1 VRRAILALIV
11 ALASCA
17 PQHAAAPPATS
28 DGAPVYVDVARVVAS
43 STFAIALAQYDV
55 DLATLRRAAGDGAFV
70 NVRAQITNAVAD
82 SARRLDAGARHVAGL
97 RVQPVRLPANA
108 PVTSGSDFTSEV
120 APFRKS
126 VQARVERAVSLRA
139 AQMRE
144 HEATVAYDFERAHA
158 GRRLVLQLK
167 LRDLHVDAVTR
178 RNYQVQ
184 IAELDRQ
191 EAALVSAA
199 RVRDNATLG
208 AYRAQLDAEGG
219 ADTASMAADV
229 AAHAR
234 STRNLA
240 KPDMQAAQA
249 WLPHW
254 KDDVAET
261 REQFAATRADI
272 TSRLLV
278 LRAAGDSARSSLRDE
293 ITGLQRERDAL
304 HAQIVASIE
313 ARARQIAAARHL
325 GRVYTDAAPAGA
337 RDVTDAVLRSYCVS
351 TGSYDGG
358 RCRK

>member
-1 VRRAILALIV
+1 MRHTILALIV

-17 PQHAAAPPATS
+17 PQHAAAPPATN

-43 STFAIALAQYDV
+43 SSFAIALAQYDA
-55 DLATLRRAAGDGAFV
+55 DLATLRRAAGDRAFA
-70 NVRAQITNAVAD
+70 NVRAEMINAAAD
-82 SARRLDAGARHVAGL
+82 SGRRLDAGAEHIAGL

-108 PVTSGSDFTSEV
+108 PAKSGGDFTSTV

-126 VQARVERAVSLRA
+126 VRARVDRAVDLRA

-167 LRDLHVDAVTR
+167 LHDLHVDAARR
-178 RNYQVQ
+178 RNYQAQ

-199 RVRDNATLG
+199 RVGDNVTLG
-208 AYRAQLDAEGG
+208 SYRAQLDAEGA
-219 ADTASMAADV
+219 ADAASMAADV

-240 KPDMQAAQA
+240 EPDMHAAQA

-254 KDDVAET
+254 KDDIAET
-261 REQFAATRADI
+261 RAQFAATRGDL
-272 TSRLLV
+272 TNRLLA
-278 LRAAGDSARSSLRDE
+278 LRAAGDSARSSLIDE

-304 HAQIVASIE
+304 HAQIIASIE
-313 ARARQIAAARHL
+313 ARARQIAAAQHL
-325 GRVYTDAAPAGA
+325 GRVYTDGAPAGA
-337 RDVTDAVLRSYCVS
+337 RDVTDEVLSSYCVS
-351 TGSYDGG
+351 TASYDGG